1 MKIEDVDTYA
11 SRILSLAKRTY
22 SDPSERHE
30 PCLNTFLCGIRDVTL
45 YDKVISVPCAEDS
58 FELAVESARKFE
70 TMRRST
76 RNRTREQI
84 DVTESVL
91 LMTTMTLTTGIL
103 KPTTVIPTVI
113 GVGSKTDMWTRIEFT
128 KTIHQPVRTTNTNH
142 DEVTIRTEV
151 ITDVTLGHVTSVRS
165 KGT

>member
-84 DVTESVL
+84 DVL
-91 LMTTMTLTTGIL
+91 TLTTGIL

-128 KTIHQPVRTTNTNH
+128 KTIHQPVRTTT
-142 DEVTIRTEV
+142 TR
-151 ITDVTLGHVTSVRS
+151 
-165 KGT
+165 